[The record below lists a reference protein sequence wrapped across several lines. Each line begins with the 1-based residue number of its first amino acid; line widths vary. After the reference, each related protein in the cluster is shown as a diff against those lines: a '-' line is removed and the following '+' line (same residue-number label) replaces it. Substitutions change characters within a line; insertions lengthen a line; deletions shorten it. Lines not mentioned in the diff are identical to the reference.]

1 MPLGTLKWMLSTK
14 GALPEVLPWV
24 ILKEVTRNGADT
36 PVAMVFPMGSLTV

>member
-1 MPLGTLKWMLSTK
+1 MLSTK

-24 ILKEVTRNGADT
+24 TLKEVTRNGADT